1 MLPPSRVTD
10 PLMCV
15 PSTWP
20 ASTVTGMGGPRMHA
34 GEVATDTAMVA
45 GLVARQF
52 PQWSGLAIAA
62 VASSGT
68 DHAIYRLGERLAARL
83 PRIGSAAG
91 QAAKESEWLP
101 RLAPHL
107 PLALPVPLA
116 IGEPDL
122 GYPYPWAVYEWLP
135 GDPADGTLGDREQA
149 AVDLAAFLLALQ
161 SLDTTGA
168 PAREGR
174 GGPLAERDDAVRSA
188 ISQLGNR
195 VDGPA
200 ALRAWDESLRAPAWA
215 GPDRWIH
222 GDLLPGNLLVRQGRL
237 SAVIDFG
244 SLAVGDPACDLQPA
258 WHLFTGSSRHTF
270 LAELSADPAAR
281 LRGRGWVLSQ
291 AVIALPY
298 YWDTNPGIVRQ
309 SLRALDEVLLED

>member
-1 MLPPSRVTD
+1 MHTD
-10 PLMCV
+10 
-15 PSTWP
+15 
-20 ASTVTGMGGPRMHA
+20 
-34 GEVATDTAMVA
+34 EVATDAS
-45 GLVARQF
+45 LVGALLARQF
-52 PQWSGLAIAA
+52 PAWTGLPIVP
-62 VASSGT
+62 VASAGT
-68 DHAIYRLGERLAARL
+68 DHAIYRLGQDLAARL

-91 QAAKESEWLP
+91 QAAKEAEWLP

-116 IGEPDL
+116 LGQPYL

-135 GDPADGTLGDREQA
+135 GETADRTLGEPEQA
-149 AVDLAAFLLALQ
+149 AVDLAGFLLALRA
-161 SLDTTGA
+161 LDTTGA
-168 PAREGR
+168 PTPGGR
-174 GGPLAERDDAVRSA
+174 GGPLVERDDAVRSA
-188 ISQLGNR
+188 VSRLGNR

-200 ALRAWDESLRAPAWA
+200 ALRAWDESLQAPAWV
-215 GPDRWIH
+215 GPGRWIH
-222 GDLLPGNLLVRQGRL
+222 GDLLPGNLLVRGGRL

-258 WHLFTGSSRHTF
+258 WHLFTGRSRRTF
-270 LAELSADPAAR
+270 LDELAVDPAAR

-309 SLRALDEVLLED
+309 SLRALGEVLAEAGG

>member
-1 MLPPSRVTD
+1 MTAPFGVAGPYRARMHVDEVVTD
-10 PLMCV
+10 
-15 PSTWP
+15 
-20 ASTVTGMGGPRMHA
+20 ASFVGA
-34 GEVATDTAMVA
+34 
-45 GLVARQF
+45 LLARQF
-52 PQWSGLAIAA
+52 PQWSGLTIAA
-62 VASSGT
+62 VPSSGT
-68 DHAIYRLGERLAARL
+68 DHAIYRLGDHLAGRL
-83 PRIGSAAG
+83 PRIASAAG
-91 QAAKESEWLP
+91 QSAKEAEWLP

-135 GDPADGTLGDREQA
+135 GDPADGTLWDPEQA

-168 PAREGR
+168 PARAGR

-188 ISQLGNR
+188 VSQLGNR
-195 VDGPA
+195 VDGRA
-200 ALRAWDESLRAPAWA
+200 VLRAWDESLRVPASA

-244 SLAVGDPACDLQPA
+244 SLAAGDPACDLQPA
-258 WHLFTGSSRHTF
+258 WHLFRGCSRRTF

-309 SLRALDEVLLED
+309 SLRALDEVLAEG